1 MPDNKEQENL
11 STEEV
16 VSLLTEDSPQ
26 AAPGRKGYADYVKE
40 AADEAATSTAD
51 DDKGD
56 EGDKDDDS
64 GFKMPDKFAGKSAE
78 EIAASYVELQSEYGR
93 RNTEVGSLR
102 KLTDQLLELKTD
114 APKTDAA
121 ADKPVVDVDSLL
133 NNPEDTI
140 NSAVDGNPRI
150 KALEDK
156 LVVADRAAD
165 LKVFE
170 DAHPDWEAKMG
181 TQEFATW
188 VLESPVRQRLFTEA
202 NTNYDYVTGAEL
214 LDMYNLS
221 KGDAVKDA
229 TDKRNTDARKAAKE
243 SVTESGGN
251 GEPKGKP
258 KFRREELIQL
268 KLRNPQKYEAMKT
281 QIMEAY
287 ADKRVI

>member
-1 MPDNKEQENL
+1 MPDNIEQETL
-11 STEEV
+11 TETEV

-26 AAPGRKGYADYVKE
+26 ATPSRKGYADYVKE
-40 AADEAATSTAD
+40 AEAEAATSTAD
-51 DDKGD
+51 TDNGDVSDK
-56 EGDKDDDS
+56 EESS
-64 GFKMPDKFAGKSAE
+64 GFKMPEKFAGKTAE

-102 KLTDQLLELKTD
+102 KLTDQLLELKTEPKAEP
-114 APKTDAA
+114 APK
-121 ADKPVVDVDSLL
+121 KEIDVDGLL
-133 NNPEDTI
+133 NNPEETI
-140 NSAVDGNPRI
+140 NSAVEGNPRI

-156 LVVADRAAD
+156 LVTADRAAD

-170 DAHPDWEAKMG
+170 SKHPDWEAKMS
-181 TQEFATW
+181 TQEFANW
-188 VLESPVRQRLFTEA
+188 VLASPVRQRLFTEA

-221 KGDAVKDA
+221 KGDAVQEATTKRDA
-229 TDKRNTDARKAAKE
+229 DARKSAKQA
-243 SVTESGGN
+243 VTESGGA